1 MKFKIRYAE
10 QITGIFVLIA
20 ILFVALVMILMGVN
34 QRWFKNDPDFYSIF
48 DSAEGLKL
56 GMSIKLKGFQIGTVN
71 KILLLDNNRVEIRF
85 SIFENY
91 HEKVRENSILQLSSN
106 PLGLGGGLLL
116 YPGRYA
122 TPPLPDGSYIPST
135 DFAEGKK
142 LVTDGLVEINESD
155 AVSLLLD
162 DVSTILDNANTA
174 VISLDELLVS
184 VTETLEG
191 RNSGPVGGTIVNVE
205 SITAQL
211 DDSMGELTRQLNG
224 TMANIEALSGELAD
238 PQGFLSDVVAPDS
251 SIAML
256 LNDKAALYREIESIL
271 AGIDDTIA
279 QLEEFSIYVNDTTPQ
294 ISGLIE
300 DGREALG
307 QGKDVLE
314 GLKNNPLLRGGIT
327 ETKDQPATY
336 QSYRDK
342 DF

>member
-122 TPPLPDGSYIPST
+122 TSPLPDGSYIPSS

-142 LVTDGLVEINESD
+142 LIADGLVEINESD

-162 DVSTILDNANTA
+162 DVSTILGNANAA

-184 VTETLEG
+184 VTDTLEG
-191 RNSGPVGGTIVNVE
+191 RNTGPVGGTIDNVE
-205 SITAQL
+205 SITDRFDA
-211 DDSMGELTRQLNG
+211 SMGELTEQLNG
-224 TMANIEALSGELAD
+224 TLANIESLSEELAD

-256 LNDKAALYREIESIL
+256 LNDKAVLYGEIESIL
-271 AGIDDTIA
+271 SGIDDTIA
-279 QLEEFSIYVNDTTPQ
+279 QLEEFSVYVNDTTPQ

-300 DGREALG
+300 DSREALD

-327 ETKDQPATY
+327 AVKEQPATY